1 MTALLVYGSEY
12 LMREIVGV
20 KSPSLGEL
28 SRSFDR
34 RRPEAQ

>member
-12 LMREIVGV
+12 LMRETAGV
-20 KSPSLGEL
+20 KSPWRGEL

-34 RRPEAQ
+34 RRQEAQ